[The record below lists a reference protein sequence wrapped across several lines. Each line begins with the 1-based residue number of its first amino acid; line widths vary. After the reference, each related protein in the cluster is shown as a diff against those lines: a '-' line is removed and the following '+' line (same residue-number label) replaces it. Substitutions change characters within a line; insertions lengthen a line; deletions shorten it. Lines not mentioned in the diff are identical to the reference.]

1 MKNLTVI
8 FKPTYSCNLRCRYC
22 YARNERDAIQTK
34 MSIAEAIAAFDW
46 IQSYCSFSKIDS
58 VNIIWHGGEPLL
70 MGVDFYKE
78 IIPYATSK
86 LKDHGIKL
94 HNAIQTNATLITD
107 DYIEIF
113 KQYFNSKIGI
123 SLDYNSSTRVDA
135 LGNNINEELEDKL
148 QLLANSGIKVGVICM
163 ITPENVNDPAGMYE
177 WFKQHHMSFRANRM
191 FPITENDIAYS
202 VTLGEY
208 VNFICKLFD
217 IMVNDEQPLIIKT
230 LEEYVHA
237 FLTGKS
243 RLCCL
248 SGNCGDAY
256 LAIVPD
262 GSIFPCGRF
271 SDDNYRLGNIFSSPE
286 DVLKKKHDIMFSNN
300 FDAAA
305 KLLDCEKCTWQTICH
320 TGCPHAQSTGWIYEE
335 CKQNKAVWNHLQS
348 YFATMGVSFG
358 ALSKKN

>member
-113 KQYFNSKIGI
+113 KQYFNC
-123 SLDYNSSTRVDA
+123 RC
-135 LGNNINEELEDKL
+135 
-148 QLLANSGIKVGVICM
+148 GVL
-163 ITPENVNDPAGMYE
+163 PAP
-177 WFKQHHMSFRANRM
+177 F
-191 FPITENDIAYS
+191 T
-202 VTLGEY
+202 
-208 VNFICKLFD
+208 
-217 IMVNDEQPLIIKT
+217 
-230 LEEYVHA
+230 VH
-237 FLTGKS
+237 
-243 RLCCL
+243 
-248 SGNCGDAY
+248 
-256 LAIVPD
+256 
-262 GSIFPCGRF
+262 
-271 SDDNYRLGNIFSSPE
+271 
-286 DVLKKKHDIMFSNN
+286 
-300 FDAAA
+300 
-305 KLLDCEKCTWQTICH
+305 
-320 TGCPHAQSTGWIYEE
+320 
-335 CKQNKAVWNHLQS
+335 
-348 YFATMGVSFG
+348 TMP
-358 ALSKKN
+358 